1 MAKFQQLVNL
11 SEQYYSSNFS
21 ITFEISQSNRLGE
34 MGKYLPSR
42 RAFMHIKLIYFFQL
56 SLLFLSV

>member
-11 SEQYYSSNFS
+11 SEQYYSGNFS

-34 MGKYLPSR
+34 MGKYLPSCQ
-42 RAFMHIKLIYFFQL
+42 AFMHIKLIYFFQL